1 MLASKLKH
9 YLGNPNLKRTNMAL
23 SLSEEQ
29 VREYVR
35 CAKDPI
41 YFIENYVKIIVLDR
55 GFVKIDLYPFQ
66 KDAIRKFNSD
76 RRIIVKAGRQ
86 VGKTTMVVGYILW
99 YVLFNSD
106 KSVAILANKAAT
118 AREILSRIKIAYEAL
133 PHWIQQGVR
142 TWNKGDIE
150 LENGCRILANSTASS
165 AIRGFS
171 ISLLYLDEFAFV
183 PTNIA
188 DEFFTSVYPT
198 ISSGTQSKIL
208 ISSTPNG
215 MNHFYKMWTDA
226 VENNNG
232 FTHIS
237 ANWREVPGRDQKWAD
252 EQFRVLGEQKFM
264 QEMECEF
271 LGSSGTLIS
280 AVALRQLSFVKPVT
294 NAGIDNLKIYE
305 EVKKDNVYFISV
317 DTSRGKGLDYSAFT
331 VVDATTLPYKV
342 VATYKDND
350 ISPLVYPAIL
360 KQVGTYYNNAYQL
373 VETNDNGQQI
383 VDILFDDYEY
393 ENILSSVEAGK
404 SKLNKKLLV
413 NFGYGQKSGRGIKTT
428 KSVKRLGCALLK
440 NLIERQQL
448 IIQDYDIIAELSTF
462 VSNGVS
468 YEAEDGSHDD
478 LVMCLVLFSWLTNQ
492 KFFED
497 MTNVNVRRKINEEH
511 LKMIEDESIGDAILA
526 GHIDVDDPSK
536 RYVEGGVV
544 WDVIDGKIS

>member
-1 MLASKLKH
+1 MNLPNKIKN
-9 YLGNPNLKRTNMAL
+9 YLGNPLLKRINMPMQL
-23 SLSEEQ
+23 TEDQ
-29 VREYVR
+29 VREYVK
-35 CAKDPI
+35 CAEDPV
-41 YFIENYVKIIVLDR
+41 YFIENYVKVVMLDK
-55 GFVKIDLYPFQ
+55 GFVQINLYPFQ
-66 KDAIRKFNSD
+66 KDAIEKFNKN

-99 YVLFNSD
+99 YVLFNTD

-118 AREILSRIKIAYEAL
+118 AREILSRIKLAYEAL
-133 PHWIQQGVR
+133 PHWIQQGVK

-198 ISSGTQSKIL
+198 ISSGTESKIL

-215 MNHFYKMWTDA
+215 MNHFYKMWNDA
-226 VENNNG
+226 VEDNNG

-280 AVALRQLSFVKPVT
+280 AVALRALSLAKPIANT
-294 NAGIDNLKIYE
+294 GIENFK
-305 EVKKDNVYFISV
+305 VYDEAKPDHLYFMVV

-331 VVDATTLPYKV
+331 VIDATALPYKV
-342 VATYKDND
+342 VATYKDNE

-393 ENILSSVEAGK
+393 ENILSTVEHGK

-413 NFGYGQKSGRGIKTT
+413 NFGFGQKSGRGVKTT
-428 KSVKRLGCALLK
+428 KSVKRLGCSILK

-448 IIQDYDIIAELSTF
+448 IITDYDIISELSTF

-468 YEAEDGSHDD
+468 YEAEEGSHDD
-478 LVMCLVLFSWLTNQ
+478 LVMCLVLFAWLTNQ
-492 KFFED
+492 RFFSD
-497 MTNVNVRRKINEEH
+497 MTDVNIRQKLNAEQ
-511 LKMIEDESIGDAILA
+511 LKMIEEESIGDLILA
-526 GHIDVDDPSK
+526 GHIDVDNKSNAF
-536 RYVEGGVV
+536 VEDGAV
-544 WDVIDGKIS
+544 WAPVER

>member
-1 MLASKLKH
+1 MNLPNKVKN
-9 YLGNPNLKRTNMAL
+9 YLGNPRLKRVNMPMQL
-23 SLSEEQ
+23 TEDQ
-29 VREYVR
+29 VREYVK
-35 CAKDPI
+35 CANDPV
-41 YFIENYVKIIVLDR
+41 YFIENYVKVVMLDK
-55 GFVKIDLYPFQ
+55 GFVQINLYPFQ
-66 KDAIRKFNSD
+66 KDAIEKFNNN

-99 YVLFNSD
+99 YVLFNTD

-118 AREILSRIKIAYEAL
+118 AREILSRIKLAYEAL
-133 PHWIQQGVR
+133 PHWIQQGVK

-198 ISSGTQSKIL
+198 ISSGTESKIL

-215 MNHFYKMWTDA
+215 MNHFYKMWNDA
-226 VENNNG
+226 VEDNNG

-280 AVALRQLSFVKPVT
+280 AVALRSMSFTKPIANTGIENLKVYDEVKP
-294 NAGIDNLKIYE
+294 DHL
-305 EVKKDNVYFISV
+305 YFCVV

-331 VVDATTLPYKV
+331 VIDATTLPYKV
-342 VATYKDND
+342 VATYKDNE
-350 ISPLVYPAIL
+350 ISPLIYPAIL

-393 ENILSSVEAGK
+393 ENILSTVEHGK

-413 NFGYGQKSGRGIKTT
+413 NFGFGQKSGRGVKTT
-428 KSVKRLGCALLK
+428 KSVKRLGCSILK

-448 IIQDYDIIAELSTF
+448 IITDYDIISELSTF

-468 YEAEDGSHDD
+468 YEAEEGSNDD
-478 LVMCLVLFSWLTNQ
+478 LAMCLVLFAWLTNQ
-492 KFFED
+492 KFFTD
-497 MTNVNVRRKINEEH
+497 MTDVNIRQKLNAEQ
-511 LKMIEDESIGDAILA
+511 LKMIEEESIGDSILA
-526 GHIDVDDPSK
+526 GHIDVDN
-536 RYVEGGVV
+536 RNNTYVEDGAV
-544 WDVIDGKIS
+544 WSTVER